1 MNPEEFA
8 RKVGSRIENV
18 LPAGLSGARKE
29 LHNNIKSILS
39 ESLSKLDVV
48 SREDFEIQQAVLLNT
63 RTRLEALEEKLQR
76 LEEQVQ
82 NNNQG

>member
-8 RKVGSRIENV
+8 QKVGNRIESL
-18 LPAGLSGARKE
+18 LPSGLSESRKE

-48 SREDFEIQQAVLLNT
+48 SREDFDIQQAILAKT
-63 RTRLEALEEKLQR
+63 RQKLETLEQRVQQLEAQLDTK
-76 LEEQVQ
+76 
-82 NNNQG
+82 N